1 MKSILGLILLALP
14 AAAQVASWK
23 IDSAHSAAN
32 FSVRHMMV
40 STVRGTFG
48 KLTGTVQFDPK
59 DLTKT
64 VVETTID
71 VTTVNTNEPKRD
83 AHLKSPDFFDVE
95 KFPTMTFKSKSVKP
109 VSPGKL
115 KMTGDLTIHGTTR
128 EVTWDVEGPS
138 PELNTGRAIKSGAS
152 ATTKISRK
160 DFGIVWNR
168 AIEAGGVAVG
178 DEVSITVDV
187 ELDKQVAK

>member
-1 MKSILGLILLALP
+1 M
-14 AAAQVASWK
+14 AQVTNWK
-23 IDSAHSAAN
+23 IDSAHSAAH

-40 STVRGTFG
+40 TTVRGTFG
-48 KLTGTVQFDPK
+48 KMTGTVQFDPK
-59 DLTKT
+59 DWSKT
-64 VVETTID
+64 VVDATID

-95 KFPTMTFKSKSVKP
+95 KFPTMTFKSKSVSA
-109 VSPGKL
+109 VAPGKL

-128 EVTWDVEGPS
+128 TVTWDVEGPS
-138 PELNTGRAIKSGAS
+138 PELNTGRGFKSGAS

-160 DFGIVWNR
+160 DFGMTWNR

-178 DEVSITVDV
+178 DEVNITVDV
-187 ELDKQVAK
+187 ELDKVQ

>member
-1 MKSILGLILLALP
+1 MTKIIFSLAVLALP
-14 AAAQVASWK
+14 AMAQVTNWK
-23 IDSAHSAAN
+23 IDSAHSAAH

-40 STVRGTFG
+40 TTVRGTFG
-48 KLTGTVQFDPK
+48 KMTGTVQFDPK
-59 DLTKT
+59 DWSKT
-64 VVETTID
+64 VVDATID

-95 KFPTMTFKSKSVKP
+95 KFPTMTFKSKSVSA
-109 VSPGKL
+109 VAPGKL

-128 EVTWDVEGPS
+128 TVTWDVEGPS
-138 PELNTGRAIKSGAS
+138 PELNTGRGFKSGAS

-160 DFGIVWNR
+160 DFGMTWNR

-178 DEVSITVDV
+178 DEVNITVDV
-187 ELDKQVAK
+187 ELDKVQ

>member
-1 MKSILGLILLALP
+1 MKSVLGLMILALP
-14 AAAQVASWK
+14 AVAQMADWK

-64 VVETTID
+64 VVEATID

-138 PELNTGRAIKSGAS
+138 PELNAGRTIKSGAS

>member
-1 MKSILGLILLALP
+1 MILALP
-14 AAAQVASWK
+14 AAAQVANWK

-32 FSVRHMMV
+32 FSVKHMMV

-48 KLTGTVQFDPK
+48 KMTGTVQFDPK

-71 VTTVNTNEPKRD
+71 VATVNTNEPKRD

-95 KFPTMTFKSKSVKP
+95 KFPTMTFKSKSVRP
-109 VSPGKL
+109 VAPGKL
-115 KMTGDLTIHGTTR
+115 KMNGDLTIHGTTR
-128 EVTWDVEGPS
+128 EVSWDVDGPS
-138 PELNTGRAIKSGAS
+138 AELNTGRGFKSGAS
-152 ATTKISRK
+152 ATTRISRK

-168 AIEAGGVAVG
+168 AIEAGGVAVS
-178 DEVSITVDV
+178 DEVIITVDV
-187 ELDKQVAK
+187 ELDKVVTK